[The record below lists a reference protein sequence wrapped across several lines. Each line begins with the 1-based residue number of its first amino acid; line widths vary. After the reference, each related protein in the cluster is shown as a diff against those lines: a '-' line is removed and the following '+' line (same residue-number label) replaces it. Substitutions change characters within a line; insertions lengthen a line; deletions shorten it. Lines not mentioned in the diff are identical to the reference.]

1 MFIPSINIS
10 NIFLFPYTG
19 RENNNYSRKYNK
31 CYWLIRIHDN
41 IFDLHN
47 FAIFRDGRN
56 LFSSHDY
63 NIIHRTTRDVIVIIF
78 FFPKTFRIITRFSYC
93 IRRTVRWYQWRY
105 LHVVRVKNIF
115 LLSVTNIRRTSKSV
129 CVERFAGNATADSGL
144 VWNSNEY
151 NIIVPGICRRLGL
164 TRPKNQ
170 TE

>member
-63 NIIHRTTRDVIVIIF
+63 NIIHKTTRDVIVIIF
-78 FFPKTFRIITRFSYC
+78 YFSKNVSDYYAFFLLYPADGSMIPMTILTRGQREKHFLIVRHEYPPNFQ
-93 IRRTVRWYQWRY
+93 IRLRRT
-105 LHVVRVKNIF
+105 F
-115 LLSVTNIRRTSKSV
+115 
-129 CVERFAGNATADSGL
+129 
-144 VWNSNEY
+144 
-151 NIIVPGICRRLGL
+151 CR
-164 TRPKNQ
+164 
-170 TE
+170 